1 MKKLLD
7 RTLLP
12 LMLIAVAACAGDADT
27 DVDAT
32 AGADTATALA
42 TPDAGAPVAVA
53 PADGNL
59 IDPETATREE
69 LMTVQGIDA
78 TAADAIVAARPI
90 EDMTEVDA
98 ILAGS
103 LDETQR
109 DSVYARVWKRI
120 DLNTASDEEI
130 LLIPGI
136 GDRMLHEFKE
146 YRPYQQIGQF
156 RREMGKYVDDEEVAR
171 MERYVEVR

>member
-32 AGADTATALA
+32 AD
-42 TPDAGAPVAVA
+42 
-53 PADGNL
+53 
-59 IDPETATREE
+59 
-69 LMTVQGIDA
+69 VQGIDA